1 MLIIVEQARQ
11 FCQTRSFQVDMT
23 YKRVFDNIYEI
34 AFAAMNEAFG
44 SGHLSTK
51 ILLIVGKSWQVM
63 VPRWPEMDAHPYYW
77 Y

>member
-44 SGHLSTK
+44 SGMYW
-51 ILLIVGKSWQVM
+51 LLLFVFCFNPNG
-63 VPRWPEMDAHPYYW
+63 D
-77 Y
+77 